1 MIDLS
6 LLEDFTSGA
15 GESLDEME
23 AALLELE
30 TDTHNTEL
38 LHTIFRAM
46 HTIKGAAQFVGL
58 EKVSALSHVLEDLLD
73 LLRNGKKQVN
83 PEIIDLLI
91 QAKDRIGLLS
101 NDLERTQTEI
111 TDVDDLI
118 VEIKV
123 HLNPDEA
130 ESVIEAI
137 PQPEAVSSTVETG
150 DESLEAL
157 FADDVEG
164 NDLSGFLTDEDMSS
178 FLADT
183 DSGEELLSFVEDDN
197 TITNFLSESLSEPD
211 VVEAEDE
218 QDAQQLADAEISAF
232 LTDGLP
238 VEKSVKTQ
246 EPVFAAKPSDDK
258 AAVFSSIEEDDTEA
272 DIRAFLAEAVVTP
285 PLPAE
290 VRHDFETHLSITPH
304 VQSDDFI
311 LPDEEYDQELFG
323 IFIDQ
328 LKQKLALF
336 EQTVIKPLKL
346 NNHQASLLENA
357 IEILESLKFSANYM
371 AYESLTRFY
380 ANWIKA
386 IVDTQKE
393 IAAGNSVSYEFIQLY
408 MQRLRNFF
416 PQLSNTFTESPKE
429 KPSEKS
435 ADKKNLS
442 DRSSSRR
449 VHESPPKPAVEKPQ
463 LIEKSPAVKSSVVQ
477 TQAKANLAA
486 SIDHL
491 VDVDD
496 DQSNSAFIND
506 LINQKDT
513 EIKAKAAP
521 ATRSF
526 AAEPPLVKSAVQVL
540 PVEETP
546 VNEDEDDLF
555 KRLSSALDFSIE
567 QSIVSEP
574 INEIFGALL
583 ASTKEEQSKNKTLKD
598 SGIKLEVKT
607 LAQANSEPEPK
618 PFTVV
623 SPKAETSPATP
634 VADIKPTPRTV
645 PPTKAKAA
653 SQPAVA
659 PVTVPAKSESVVTA
673 KTESSVEL
681 PKVETPLKKAKP
693 EAANAEKIFKK
704 SIRVDADK
712 IDSLMNQVGELIVD
726 RAYFF
731 QLATEIKDLQG
742 YLKEV
747 TGLGQKDL
755 KPVRTFAYRF
765 SEAIISLGRTSNE
778 LQEGVMKIRMLP
790 IAQIF
795 NRYPRLVHDVAHTN
809 GKKVQL
815 EIRGEETELD
825 KMIIEE
831 ISDPLIH
838 MIRNAIGHG
847 IEPPEMRKKVGKPE
861 VGTLV
866 LEAYHES
873 NHIVI
878 EVTDDGKGIDTERI
892 KTKAEEMN
900 LFTREELNRMSKDE
914 ITRFIMMPGFSTAP
928 EINSTSGRG
937 VGMDVVKKNI
947 EKLNGTI
954 EVESKFGFETK
965 MRLKI
970 PLTLAIIPALLIRV
984 GSDSFTIPLAN
995 VEETLRVAEHEISI
1009 MEEVEVMYLR
1019 GKTLPIFRLA
1029 ALFGLNSTQDVGE
1042 TDFFVVVVNTGN
1054 QRVGLMVDALL
1065 GQEEVVIKP
1074 LADYLQD
1081 KNCFSGATII
1091 GDGRIS
1097 LILDVYEL
1105 INMTTNKQVKRHH
1118 DQENKSL
1125 AFFQGRN
1132 LS

>member
-23 AALLELE
+23 NALLELE
-30 TDTHNTEL
+30 TDPHNTEL

-58 EKVSALSHVLEDLLD
+58 EKVSALSHVFEDLLD

-91 QAKDRIGLLS
+91 QAKDRIGLLT
-101 NDLERTQTEI
+101 NDLERTQTEE

-118 VEIKV
+118 VQIRV
-123 HLNPDEA
+123 HLNSDQPASVVAVADSHVEVADNSQEEDLSTFLSDEEMSA
-130 ESVIEAI
+130 FL
-137 PQPEAVSSTVETG
+137 G
-150 DESLEAL
+150 D
-157 FADDVEG
+157 
-164 NDLSGFLTDEDMSS
+164 NDL
-178 FLADT
+178 
-183 DSGEELLSFVEDDN
+183 GEELLEFIDENEVAEDTVADFLAQSQTSFNVETIVQNDHDEVADFLSRIEIKNQLDSDQKTGTELAIESFLTEGLTATSSPSLPDN
-197 TITNFLSESLSEPD
+197 TP
-211 VVEAEDE
+211 
-218 QDAQQLADAEISAF
+218 
-232 LTDGLP
+232 
-238 VEKSVKTQ
+238 
-246 EPVFAAKPSDDK
+246 PS
-258 AAVFSSIEEDDTEA
+258 IHHENEE
-272 DIRAFLAEAVVTP
+272 
-285 PLPAE
+285 
-290 VRHDFETHLSITPH
+290 
-304 VQSDDFI
+304 FI

-328 LKQKLALF
+328 LKDKVGLF
-336 EQTVIKPLKL
+336 EQTVVQQFKQSTNHIELL
-346 NNHQASLLENA
+346 NNAVK
-357 IEILESLKFSANYM
+357 ILDSLKFSANYM
-371 AYESLTRFY
+371 AYESLTHFY
-380 ANWIKA
+380 GNWIKA
-386 IVDTQKE
+386 INETQKE
-393 IAAGNSVSYEFIQLY
+393 LISGHQVSYDFIQQYLNRLY
-408 MQRLRNFF
+408 GFF
-416 PQLSNTFTESPKE
+416 PQLNPHYIDNVDEKSQPIE
-429 KPSEKS
+429 KPVEKKLTNNPTASKRIIESVSEVKM
-435 ADKKNLS
+435 
-442 DRSSSRR
+442 
-449 VHESPPKPAVEKPQ
+449 VEKPIPQPEVTKPNNSTKTHLETSLEKLVTINEDNHQ
-463 LIEKSPAVKSSVVQ
+463 LAFIEEIVKQPVPV
-477 TQAKANLAA
+477 TPQAKTVTPVL
-486 SIDHL
+486 
-491 VDVDD
+491 
-496 DQSNSAFIND
+496 
-506 LINQKDT
+506 
-513 EIKAKAAP
+513 
-521 ATRSF
+521 RS
-526 AAEPPLVKSAVQVL
+526 SAVVHNLDQNAEWTDG
-540 PVEETP
+540 EE
-546 VNEDEDDLF
+546 DLF

-567 QSIVSEP
+567 QSIISEP
-574 INEIFGALL
+574 INEIFGAIL
-583 ASTKEEQSKNKTLKD
+583 ATTKEEQKYKSQKEV
-598 SGIKLEVKT
+598 SPKLEVKT
-607 LAQANSEPEPK
+607 LAQANNEPTPK

-623 SPKAETSPATP
+623 APKSESLASPAKT
-634 VADIKPTPRTV
+634 VSEIKSV
-645 PPTKAKAA
+645 PASTAK
-653 SQPAVA
+653 SVA
-659 PVTVPAKSESVVTA
+659 PVSVPDSVSQDAPKIEPVAKKAKSE
-673 KTESSVEL
+673 
-681 PKVETPLKKAKP
+681 
-693 EAANAEKIFKK
+693 AANSEKIFKK

-731 QLATEIKDLQG
+731 QLANEIKDLQS
-742 YLKEV
+742 YLKEI
-747 TGLGQKDL
+747 TGLAQKDL

-847 IEPPEMRKKVGKPE
+847 IEPPEMRKKVGKSE
-861 VGTLV
+861 VGTLI

-892 KTKAEEMN
+892 KTKAEDMG

-914 ITRFIMMPGFSTAP
+914 IIRFIMMPGFSTAP

-965 MRLKI
+965 IRLKI

-984 GSDSFTIPLAN
+984 GADSFTIPLAN

-1029 ALFGLNSTQDVGE
+1029 DLFNLTSTQDVNE
-1042 TDFFVVVVNTGN
+1042 SDFFVVVVNTGN

-1097 LILDVYEL
+1097 LILDVFEL
-1105 INMTTNKQVKRHH
+1105 INMTTDKQVKRHH
-1118 DQENKSL
+1118 DQESKSL
-1125 AFFQGRN
+1125 SFFQGLN
-1132 LS
+1132 S